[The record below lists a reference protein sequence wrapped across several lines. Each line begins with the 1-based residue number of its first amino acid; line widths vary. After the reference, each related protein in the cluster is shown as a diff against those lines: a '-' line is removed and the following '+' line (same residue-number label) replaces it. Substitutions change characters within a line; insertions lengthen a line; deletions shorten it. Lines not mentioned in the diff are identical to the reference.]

1 LVTFTSDDRMIMF
14 VDPAGKPP
22 ASPKATDAE
31 AAQLF
36 RTMVAYAGKYRIE
49 GDKIIQCPRS
59 PGIKHSLVRN

>member
-1 LVTFTSDDRMIMF
+1 MPDFQRLTKLIVKHALARRR
-14 VDPAGKPP
+14 P
-22 ASPKATDAE
+22 DAE